1 MSSVLARRQVHN
13 SNIFNFQGH
22 IAQIRKEK
30 LSWVRA
36 AAAEHAN
43 QQLGL
48 ETISADLLGLPLH
61 RLGIFCLLKATQNQT
76 KSKSSNLLLLLFLD
90 WWYPD
95 DNSAGSSGT
104 KSQWGIASGSHVQ
117 SQDDLPSEGFS
128 LASHYSVGIHT
139 LLKANSPLQLS
150 LPSLASASHCPD
162 SAQWQ
167 AQTQTSS
174 HQNVCV
180 LLPYTTTWSSTYF
193 C

>member
-48 ETISADLLGLPLH
+48 ETISADLLGLPLD

-104 KSQWGIASGSHVQ
+104 KSQWGTASCPEPGWP
-117 SQDDLPSEGFS
+117 SQWREGP
-128 LASHYSVGIHT
+128 LASHYRVGMQIS

-167 AQTQTSS
+167 AQTQSSS